1 MVLDPVK
8 GAHILQNIKDLI
20 AERGTIRRNMIIT
33 IQIETVIELH
43 QGKFRLCNI
52 HIDHKIT
59 IMREI
64 IEDSCK
70 ALARVIE
77 CKTTMIIEM
86 ITDINPQ
93 GIISKLFSSI
103 NIYEQSIWKKSS
115 WSRLSRSIYP

>member
-1 MVLDPVK
+1 MRVLDLVK
-8 GAHILQNIKDLI
+8 GAHILQNITDLLT
-20 AERGTIRRNMIIT
+20 ERCTIRRKMIIT

-43 QGKFRLCNI
+43 QGIFSLCNI
-52 HIDHKIT
+52 LIDHKIT

-70 ALARVIE
+70 ALERVIE

-93 GIISKLFSSI
+93 GIISKLLFFLNLYMNS
-103 NIYEQSIWKKSS
+103 
-115 WSRLSRSIYP
+115 